1 MTRETHKPDLSRAVS
16 VLPQLR
22 HVDLPDGFF
31 TGDPSCHT
39 LRHELLI
46 RCPQIRRMRYA
57 AGAEPFFEMLAGHG
71 YWQHMEMVDIT
82 GLRIEAPTLRR
93 VLACLPGLKELKL
106 SGMSW
111 LGDNLF
117 SEGTAVPKFPALTK
131 LTLEDMPAIT
141 AAGLK
146 VYLSVREAEHAESNV
161 IHEQLNGGNHNGY
174 QVTDVQRMLNSL
186 TLKSTGVAI
195 TQLSEILSQAPVL
208 EELCITE
215 AVQHSLPITPLAP
228 LRSAS
233 LKVLY
238 FEITSLANY
247 GPSSG
252 HFSASSALPPASRAG
267 LEDPTVAYYAYLND
281 SLHAGGFPELRELY
295 VRDPSFADL
304 LLLSQPPLP
313 AFAGGAAATRN
324 TRSFNALSVSS
335 YPSNAAPLINTTPPS
350 ATASPNTSRP
360 AISSHS
366 SFNHR
371 LEVYS
376 KGPDEPDWAFST
388 SIAGAAGVGS
398 HNANTF
404 PTSRS
409 SFLSPHNHTSSIYSH
424 YNNNN
429 NNIVNNNYNNN
440 NTNPAFANH
449 FTAADY
455 RTSTILGDR
464 PLSSYS
470 TSRGLGPQ
478 WGGGAARRS
487 IMVGNDHGAFLAV
500 PDEHGSRPSSPRGYG
515 GTSGTGAAG
524 AGAGGQG
531 GSSRPTSPAG
541 TGTGAGVGSFLRPLS
556 PGSGGGGG
564 GSGSGFGKA
573 GHSRGGSRH
582 DLWR

>member
-22 HVDLPDGFF
+22 YVDLPDGFF

-39 LRHELLI
+39 LRHELLV
-46 RCPQIRRMRYA
+46 RCPDIRRMRYA

-93 VLACLPGLKELKL
+93 VLACLPSLRELKL

-117 SEGTAVPKFPALTK
+117 SEGTAIPAFPALTK

-141 AAGLK
+141 AAGLQ
-146 VYLSVREAEHAESNV
+146 VYLSNREAEYPESNHYHGP
-161 IHEQLNGGNHNGY
+161 INGGSNINNYTTG
-174 QVTDVQRMLNSL
+174 VQQTLNSL
-186 TLKSTGVAI
+186 TLKATGVAI
-195 TQLSEILSQAPVL
+195 TQLSEILSRAPAL
-208 EELCITE
+208 EELCVTE

-238 FEITSLANY
+238 YEITSLTNY
-247 GPSSG
+247 ASSSS
-252 HFSASSALPPASRAG
+252 HFPASSTMSSASRTG

-281 SLHAGGFPELRELY
+281 SLHTGGFPELRELY

-304 LLLSQPPLP
+304 LLVSQPPLP
-313 AFAGGAAATRN
+313 AFAGGAAATGGRGGN
-324 TRSFNALSVSS
+324 TRSFNSLSVSS
-335 YPSNAAPLINTTPPS
+335 FLPNAVPVVNATPPG
-350 ATASPNTSRP
+350 AKASTNPARP
-360 AISSHS
+360 AINSHS

-388 SIAGAAGVGS
+388 SIAGAGGVGS
-398 HNANTF
+398 YNPNTF
-404 PTSRS
+404 PTSHS
-409 SFLSPHNHTSSIYSH
+409 SFLGSHNHTNSMYGH
-424 YNNNN
+424 
-429 NNIVNNNYNNN
+429 N
-440 NTNPAFANH
+440 NTNNHNPTLANH

-455 RTSTILGDR
+455 RASTILGDR

-478 WGGGAARRS
+478 WGGGAARKS
-487 IMVGNDHGAFLAV
+487 IMVGNDQGAFLAV
-500 PDEHGSRPSSPRGYG
+500 PDEHGSRPSSPRGHGGSSGMGGYG
-515 GTSGTGAAG
+515 GAG
-524 AGAGGQG
+524 AGAGGQA

-541 TGTGAGVGSFLRPLS
+541 AAGFLRPLS
-556 PGSGGGGG
+556 PGGGGGG
-564 GSGSGFGKA
+564 GGNGKGF
-573 GHSRGGSRH
+573 HSRGGSRH